1 MLAWLLVFIP
11 ALGELS
17 ATILLYTNGTE
28 TISVAIFRLSDL
40 GQLEVVAALSTVLI
54 AVILVA
60 TLFTQWLAA
69 RGRGGVPSASSM

>member
-54 AVILVA
+54 AVILLA
-60 TLFTQWLAA
+60 TLLTQWLAGPS
-69 RGRGGVPSASSM
+69 RGAMAAEAAV